1 MKRPKHPCE
10 LLVKRRE
17 TRRESSCGISGRR
30 VTVKGEI
37 AEMKMIAC
45 ARHRKSKALRNYAI
59 ITEEK

>member
-1 MKRPKHPCE
+1 MKRPKNPCE

-17 TRRESSCGISGRR
+17 TSRVSSCGTSGRR

-37 AEMKMIAC
+37 AEMNLVAC

>member
-1 MKRPKHPCE
+1 MKRPKNPCE
-10 LLVKRRE
+10 LLVKR
-17 TRRESSCGISGRR
+17 SGRH

-37 AEMKMIAC
+37 AEMKLVAC

>member
-17 TRRESSCGISGRR
+17 TKKENACGASGRH

-37 AEMKMIAC
+37 AEMNLVAC
-45 ARHRKSKALRNYAI
+45 ARHRKSKALRSYAI
-59 ITEEK
+59 ITED